1 MILALYM
8 LVGAAVAAAPTT
20 HADETVIHAGVLI
33 SEADS
38 PAREKQTI
46 VVANGVII
54 RIENGYSNAAD
65 AIDLSCC
72 VIAPGFIDMHSHVTI
87 ENGEG
92 DPRMTLLMA
101 YAAPKSQSALSA
113 AGRARRLLRMGFT
126 TIRNLGDPSNVSSDL
141 RDAIARGDVD
151 GPRMIVAGGAQIG
164 VSGGDYDPGGLRF
177 SEEAE
182 KLALTEGQCD
192 GAEDC
197 RAAVRRAFRR
207 GADVIKLRLSSI
219 SAMKPGVKR
228 LEHPEELEAVVETAH
243 ELGLRVAA
251 HAFTSDRAAMAI
263 AAGADTIEHSVLTAE
278 NLAAMKKSGAAY
290 TPTLEAARVV
300 APMMAPFMG
309 ADFYEQHLQSTKAA
323 YDAGVPVLFGSDLG
337 AIDVDELPNEFVQL
351 AEAGLP
357 PKIVLKAATSAAAKA
372 LGMSE
377 SIGSLKPGMAADMV
391 AMESSPLKDVAA
403 YRTVVFVMKD
413 GRVFRN
419 DVTRT
424 EP

>member
-1 MILALYM
+1 
-8 LVGAAVAAAPTT
+8 
-20 HADETVIHAGVLI
+20 
-33 SEADS
+33 
-38 PAREKQTI
+38 
-46 VVANGVII
+46 
-54 RIENGYSNAAD
+54 
-65 AIDLSCC
+65 
-72 VIAPGFIDMHSHVTI
+72 
-87 ENGEG
+87 
-92 DPRMTLLMA
+92 
-101 YAAPKSQSALSA
+101 
-113 AGRARRLLRMGFT
+113 
-126 TIRNLGDPSNVSSDL
+126 
-141 RDAIARGDVD
+141 
-151 GPRMIVAGGAQIG
+151 
-164 VSGGDYDPGGLRF
+164 
-177 SEEAE
+177 
-182 KLALTEGQCD
+182 
-192 GAEDC
+192 
-197 RAAVRRAFRR
+197 
-207 GADVIKLRLSSI
+207 
-219 SAMKPGVKR
+219 
-228 LEHPEELEAVVETAH
+228 
-243 ELGLRVAA
+243 
-251 HAFTSDRAAMAI
+251 
-263 AAGADTIEHSVLTAE
+263 
-278 NLAAMKKSGAAY
+278 MKKSGAAY

-377 SIGSLKPGMAADMV
+377 SIGALKPGMAADMV